1 MDLNLAPK
9 LVVRE
14 AMSSPVITV
23 KEHETLKETARIMRE
38 HKVGAIV
45 ILARNDE
52 PVGIVTERDIVN
64 RVVAEGIPPS
74 KISVKEVMS
83 KPLRLVQSETSL
95 MEAMRIMDKHK
106 IRRLGVSYRGR
117 LSGIV
122 TDRDILRI
130 IPTLL
135 EIMREKNKINNTFP
149 GKTPSLVGYCDRCEI
164 YSRNLVVV
172 EGEFLCEECR
182 ADQ

>member
-1 MDLNLAPK
+1 
-9 LVVRE
+9 
-14 AMSSPVITV
+14 
-23 KEHETLKETARIMRE
+23 
-38 HKVGAIV
+38 
-45 ILARNDE
+45 
-52 PVGIVTERDIVN
+52 
-64 RVVAEGIPPS
+64 
-74 KISVKEVMS
+74 
-83 KPLRLVQSETSL
+83 
-95 MEAMRIMDKHK
+95 MEAMRLMDKHK

-130 IPTLL
+130 MPTLM
-135 EIMREKNKINNTFP
+135 EIMREKKKINDTFP